1 MGRVRRLCGARPGLV
16 ALGLVTSGAAAADPG
31 SGLLAAREAW
41 AKLTVD
47 DAPAADFAFSD
58 GGTLRVEADG
68 AVAFLYRAVNAAPA
82 GIAWAW
88 RVDEGIAATDPTAK
102 GKDDRPIALHLW
114 FDTGDR
120 DKTLYGDLAR
130 LMGYPTV
137 THGITYVW
145 GATRP
150 EGSLVT
156 NPYYERGRILVL
168 RRSAAASRGWVTER
182 RDIAADLARAF
193 PDAAIAPGDLAYVV
207 VSADTDDR
215 GGRSRARIRNLGLA
229 RDGGAPGQD

>member
-1 MGRVRRLCGARPGLV
+1 VTRRLLAALVVSALVRP
-16 ALGLVTSGAAAADPG
+16 AAAA
-31 SGLLAAREAW
+31 GLLADGGAW

-47 DAPAADFAFSD
+47 DAPAADFAFGN

-68 AVAFLYRAVNAAPA
+68 AVAFLYRSVNAAPA

-150 EGSLVT
+150 EGSMVT
-156 NPYYERGRILVL
+156 NPYYERGRVLVL
-168 RRSAAASRGWVTER
+168 RKSAGASQGWVRER
-182 RDIAADLARAF
+182 RDIAADLVRAF
-193 PDAAIAPGDLAYVV
+193 PNAAIAPGDLAYVV
-207 VSADTDDR
+207 VSADTDDQ